1 MLLLFT
7 AFLSLF
13 KLGGGG
19 RGEALDTTQDLN
31 LLLLTNDCIYIFL
44 LPDVSSN
51 LPRNNL
57 VLSGLGS

>member
-19 RGEALDTTQDLN
+19 GEALDTTQDLN

-44 LPDVSSN
+44 LPDVPSN